1 MEVADP
7 STSGATPDA
16 ASPAANG
23 TAEAA
28 TPGTEGTAKKVK
40 KEKKVSKLHLNSR
53 SRLCLSCLTIGLQ

>member
-7 STSGATPDA
+7 STSGATPEA
-16 ASPAANG
+16 ASPVVNG

-40 KEKKVSKLHLNSR
+40 KEKKVCKLSHN
-53 SRLCLSCLTIGLQ
+53 